1 MSEGYNGWS
10 SYETWLASLWFGDI
24 FTDMGNDGEISA
36 DILRDFVEEML
47 SSEGNLPESGFAAD
61 IMNAALMN
69 VNWHELADHYQ
80 AEEEPEDDGQPDEAQ
95 EWSDFDPDC

>member
-1 MSEGYNGWS
+1 MSYNGWS
-10 SYETWLASLWFGDI
+10 NYETWNATLWFGDI
-24 FTDMGNDGEISA
+24 FTDMGNEGEISA
-36 DILRDFVEEML
+36 ESLRDFVEEML
-47 SSEGNLPESGFAAD
+47 ADSGNLPESGFAAD

-80 AEEEPEDDGQPDEAQ
+80 AEEEPEDDWQPDEAQ